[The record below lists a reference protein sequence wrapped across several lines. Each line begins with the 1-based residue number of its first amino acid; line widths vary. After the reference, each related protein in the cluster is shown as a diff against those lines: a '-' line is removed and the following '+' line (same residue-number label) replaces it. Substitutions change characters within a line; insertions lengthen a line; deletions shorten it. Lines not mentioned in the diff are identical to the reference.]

1 MLSWQS
7 VKPQRLGGSRPALVT
22 RMGLVGDATFVHFGK
37 SVEFQVLLGTCF
49 ANALPVSCAVSVTVF
64 GPSVAPNRT
73 LSLVPTSGSVTSI
86 DATTP
91 RLPCATGRVFT
102 PELPLIDLPST

>member
-1 MLSWQS
+1 M
-7 VKPQRLGGSRPALVT
+7 KPQRLGGSRPALVT
-22 RMGLVGDATFVHFGK
+22 RMGGLVGDATFCHFGK

-49 ANALPVSCAVSVTVF
+49 ANALPVSCAVSVTGL

-91 RLPCATGRVFT
+91 RLPCATGRVFFI
-102 PELPLIDLPST
+102 PELPLMDLPST